1 MNDNSEEVLKVE
13 SQQPNEQLET
23 IKNLSS
29 DLKASSSGIKF
40 SDSMNSI
47 IKANEIIEDVNCG
60 QLEEVSQQKNCNT
73 TKEEIQKECWNN
85 IDNRIRNK
93 KSVVESLQPDGE
105 DFEDNTKILY
115 QTIIKSFKNPE
126 TFDQKTKKQAISLT
140 AQTLQESLTLLQKI
154 DDNSYIT
161 DKTKV
166 KSDIINLIAAAASSV
181 LQVVHEELSKD
192 DFVSEKEHDQ
202 VRLSMKTVSRVL
214 LSNEVGEKQLNN
226 VEFKCVKEDAALNE
240 SNGLTFSYPNQ
251 GIEVNIPSE
260 Y

>member
-1 MNDNSEEVLKVE
+1 M
-13 SQQPNEQLET
+13 
-23 IKNLSS
+23 
-29 DLKASSSGIKF
+29 
-40 SDSMNSI
+40 
-47 IKANEIIEDVNCG
+47 
-60 QLEEVSQQKNCNT
+60 
-73 TKEEIQKECWNN
+73 
-85 IDNRIRNK
+85 
-93 KSVVESLQPDGE
+93 
-105 DFEDNTKILY
+105 
-115 QTIIKSFKNPE
+115 
-126 TFDQKTKKQAISLT
+126 
-140 AQTLQESLTLLQKI
+140 QESLTLLQKI

-166 KSDIINLIAAAASSV
+166 KSDIINLIAAASSV

-251 GIEVNIPSE
+251 GIEVNILSE
-260 Y
+260 YVKNKYTKENIIGFCVIKYQNYPFITSKWRESFSTCFIGWSNIR